1 MGSLAETPMVN
12 ERNQSEIGENI
23 LVDLIKGTS
32 GLVKILYLVFIL
44 YTIICSARRVSLG
57 TVGRERHN
65 SMEGVRRANRDK
77 GGDIILKRKQPP
89 LFHSFLSLAL
99 KGLCYRYQ

>member
-44 YTIICSARRVSLG
+44 DTIICSARRVSL
-57 TVGRERHN
+57 RERHN